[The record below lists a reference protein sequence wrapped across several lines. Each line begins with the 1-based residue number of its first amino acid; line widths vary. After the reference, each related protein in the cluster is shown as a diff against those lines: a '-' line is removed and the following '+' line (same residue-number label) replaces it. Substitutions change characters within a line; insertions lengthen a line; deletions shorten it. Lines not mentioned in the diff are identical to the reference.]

1 MVLTCINKVLLAQES
16 GHPLRAVHYESVT
29 INTINLTLRVIGDLL
44 ND

>member
-29 INTINLTLRVIGDLL
+29 INTINLALRVIGDLL